1 MKYSDLYVGMKDSLA
16 KTFSE
21 ADITMFAGVSLDVN
35 PLHLNAEYAKTTR
48 FGQRICHGMLS
59 CGLISACL
67 ANKIPGPGAVYLS
80 QEVKFTAPVFIG
92 DTVRADLEIIALR
105 DDKHII
111 TIQTNCYKQDG
122 TKVIEGKAVAML
134 P

>member
-1 MKYSDLYVGMKDSLA
+1 MKYSELKVGMKDSLS
-16 KTFSE
+16 KTFSQ

-35 PLHLNAEYAKTTR
+35 PLHMSDEFAKTTI
-48 FGQRICHGMLS
+48 FGKRICHGMLS

-67 ANKIPGPGAVYLS
+67 ANKLPGAGAIYLG

-92 DTVRADLEIIALR
+92 DTVTAVLEIVEMR

-111 TIQTNCYKQDG
+111 TMTTNCFKQDG
-122 TKVIEGKAVAML
+122 TQVISGKATVKL

>member
-1 MKYSDLYVGMKDSLA
+1 MKYSELSVGMKDSLA

-35 PLHLNAEYAKTTR
+35 PLHVNNEFAKTTI
-48 FGQRICHGMLS
+48 FGKRICHGMLS
-59 CGLISACL
+59 CGLISACI
-67 ANKIPGPGAVYLS
+67 ANKLPGAGAIYLG

-92 DTVRADLEIIALR
+92 DTVRADVEIIEMR
-105 DDKHII
+105 DDKHIL
-111 TIQTNCYKQDG
+111 TLSTNCYKQDG
-122 TKVIEGKAVAML
+122 TMVISGKATVKL

>member
-1 MKYSDLYVGMKDSLA
+1 MNYSELKIGMKDSLS

-21 ADITMFAGVSLDVN
+21 ADITMFGGVSLDVN
-35 PLHLNAEYAKTTR
+35 PLHMNEEFAKTTV
-48 FGQRICHGMLS
+48 FGKRICHGMLS

-67 ANKIPGPGAVYLS
+67 ANKLPGAGTIYLG

-92 DTVRADLEIIALR
+92 DTVTAECEIVEMR

-111 TIQTNCYKQDG
+111 KIATNCYKQDG
-122 TKVIEGKAVAML
+122 TKVIAGFATVKLA
-134 P
+134 

>member
-1 MKYSDLYVGMKDSLA
+1 MKYSEISIGMKDSLS
-16 KTFSE
+16 KTFTD
-21 ADITMFAGVSLDVN
+21 ADIVMFAGVSLDVN
-35 PLHLNAEYAKTTR
+35 PLHMSDEFAKTTV
-48 FGQRICHGMLS
+48 FGKRICHGMLS

-67 ANKIPGPGAVYLS
+67 ANKLPGAGTIYLG

-92 DTVRADLEIIALR
+92 DTVTAVLEIVDMR

-111 TIQTNCYKQDG
+111 KLSTNCFKQDG
-122 TKVIEGKAVAML
+122 TQVIAGTATIKL